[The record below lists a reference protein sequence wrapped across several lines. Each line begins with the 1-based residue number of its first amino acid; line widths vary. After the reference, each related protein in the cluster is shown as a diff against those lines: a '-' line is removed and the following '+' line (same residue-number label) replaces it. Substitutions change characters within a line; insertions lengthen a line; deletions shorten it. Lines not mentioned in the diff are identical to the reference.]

1 MAIRKFKNFSP
12 DIHKNAYIDDSA
24 IVIGN
29 VTIDEESSVWPKT
42 VIRGDV
48 QQVRIGART
57 NIQDGS
63 IIHVTHKSDYSPG
76 YSTTIGDD
84 VTVGHSVIIHA
95 CNISNRVLVGMGS
108 IILDGVEVDSDV
120 MIGAGSLVSPGKKL
134 ESGFLYL
141 GSPVKKIR
149 ELNDKELKFLV
160 YSAKSYV
167 DLKNQYLK

>member
-1 MAIRKFKNFSP
+1 MIRSFKNKSP
-12 DIHKNAYIDDSA
+12 EIDKTAYVDEQST
-24 IVIGN
+24 VIGN
-29 VTIDEESSVWPKT
+29 VSISSDSAMWPQS
-42 VIRGDV
+42 VARGDINPII
-48 QQVRIGART
+48 IGNRT

-63 IIHVTHKSDYSPG
+63 VIHVTHKSDYSPG
-76 YSTTIGDD
+76 FSTTIGDD

-95 CNISNRVLVGMGS
+95 CKISNRVLVGMGS

-167 DLKNQYLK
+167 DLKNEYLK